1 MEYYI
6 GQIFVGGYPE
16 GASEWCNV
24 NNCYIDE
31 VSGEPERTFVIKAV
45 PDTPPP
51 KLVRTFAKD
60 AIWVATRNMLL
71 PDGRNVW
78 NTFKEF
84 LIGANLWEGWNQQA
98 YLLEENPFYV
108 EFYPQ
113 AVAAFG
119 QELVDS
125 VLAASV
131 VSTRRADV

>member
-6 GQIFVGGYPE
+6 GKIFTGDYPE
-16 GASEWCNV
+16 GASEWCDV
-24 NNCYIDE
+24 NKCYIDE

-51 KLVRTFAKD
+51 KMVRTFAKD
-60 AIWVATRNMLL
+60 AIWVATRNMVL

-125 VLAASV
+125 VLASAV
-131 VSTRRADV
+131 VSTRRADI